1 MQHLAMVERFPNNRI
16 SPPVAHLNF
25 LRSPHQQIQRESH
38 RTETAHFPDLG
49 QVAPSPRDNP
59 ARITIDP
66 VVRFGKPCVRGT
78 RLTVG
83 DVLGSLASGMSEAE
97 LLQDFP
103 QLCHDDVL
111 TCLAYAADRERCLI
125 TLSSSAA

>member
-1 MQHLAMVERFPNNRI
+1 M
-16 SPPVAHLNF
+16 
-25 LRSPHQQIQRESH
+25 
-38 RTETAHFPDLG
+38 
-49 QVAPSPRDNP
+49 DNP

-66 VVRFGKPCVRGT
+66 AVRFGKPCVRGT

-83 DVLGSLASGMSEAE
+83 EVLGFLASGMSEAE

-103 QLCHDDVL
+103 QLSHDDEL
-111 TCLAYAADRERCLI
+111 ACLAYAADRERCLI